1 MIRYLFVSVVLLSG
15 SSFAADLSEMPADAA
30 FYLHVNIE
38 GMRSYP
44 AGQPLYD
51 WLSEEALDEV
61 REETGI
67 AIGEE
72 LNSVTVL
79 AYDEGIG
86 TVLLRGPLSSDARD
100 QLLSLANENGAAPYG
115 NHPDAFVIENEGRFG
130 RNSADQLYFSLNGPD
145 LIVITTRQSDMD
157 TYVDTGDVFFSQEP
171 GSSLIVLRADRSLV
185 QGGMRNAGEF
195 ADKWDSSVMKNMEEA
210 ALLVADQGGDLSL
223 QAQVRATTPAI
234 AASMGAVVE
243 GLLALKHLAIE
254 EEPELA
260 ALLQEVQVGS
270 NGDLLSI
277 EALVEAD
284 ALVDILD

>member
-1 MIRYLFVSVVLLSG
+1 MPRSLFLSFLLLAG
-15 SSFAADLSEMPADAA
+15 SSFAADLNEMPADAA
-30 FYLHVNIE
+30 FYLHVNVE
-38 GMRSYP
+38 GMRTFP

-51 WLSEEALDEV
+51 WLSAEAFDEV
-61 REETGI
+61 RDETGI

-86 TVLLRGPLSSDARD
+86 TVLLRGPLSQDARD
-100 QLLSLANENGAAPYG
+100 QLQDMASENGAAPYAG
-115 NHPDAFVIENEGRFG
+115 NAESFVVEKGGRFG
-130 RNSADQLYFSLNGPD
+130 HKGAEKLYFSMLDPE
-145 LIVITTRQSDMD
+145 LIVITTRQVDID
-157 TYVDTGDVFFSQEP
+157 NYIDTGEVFASYES

-185 QGGMRNAGEF
+185 QGGMRNSGKF
-195 ADKWDSSVMKNMEEA
+195 AHKWDSSVMSNMEEA

-260 ALLQEVQVGS
+260 ALLQEVEVGS

-277 EALVEAD
+277 EALVEAE
-284 ALVDILD
+284 ALVELFD

>member
-1 MIRYLFVSVVLLSG
+1 MIRAFLIGFLIFSG
-15 SSFAADLSEMPADAA
+15 SSFAGDLNEMPADAA
-30 FYLHVNIE
+30 FYLHVNVE
-38 GMRSYP
+38 GMRAFP

-51 WLSEEALDEV
+51 WLSAEAFDEV

-86 TVLLRGPLSSDARD
+86 TVLLRGPLSQDARD
-100 QLLSLANENGAAPYG
+100 HLLTMANENGAETYAGRDETYVVEKG
-115 NHPDAFVIENEGRFG
+115 GRFG
-130 RNSADQLYFSLNGPD
+130 KSGADRLFFSVSDPD
-145 LIVITTRQSDMD
+145 LIVITTRQLDID
-157 TYVDTGDVFFSQEP
+157 NYVDTGEIFSRYES
-171 GSSLIVLRADRSLV
+171 GSSLIVLRADRNLV
-185 QGGMRNAGEF
+185 QGGMRNSGSF
-195 ADKWDSSVMKNMEEA
+195 ADKWDSSVMSNMEEA
-210 ALLVADQGGDLSL
+210 ALLVADQGGNLSL
-223 QAQVRATTPAI
+223 QAQVRASTPAI

-277 EALVEAD
+277 EALVEAE
-284 ALVDILD
+284 ALVELLD